1 MIVHRKRSAV
11 MVMIKTIVA
20 MTTMTIMVII
30 MVTIMVIMIIDQDH
44 DDDDHDDGDH
54 DDDDHDAGD
63 HDDYMNLNLNLGF
76 WRDDPIVGRIETNI
90 SGFPSSASAPTMIME
105 EEKEENNIEEDK
117 NKEKCQELLKG
128 LFLIGQAAH
137 N

>member
-11 MVMIKTIVA
+11 MVMIKTIMA
-20 MTTMTIMVII
+20 MTTMTIMVI
-30 MVTIMVIMIIDQDH
+30 MTIDQDH

-54 DDDDHDAGD
+54 DD
-63 HDDYMNLNLNLGF
+63 YVNLNLGF

-105 EEKEENNIEEDK
+105 EEKE
-117 NKEKCQELLKG
+117 G
-128 LFLIGQAAH
+128 TTVRRT
-137 N
+137 